1 MTILPGLTS
10 TEKDRIPT
18 FVRDL
23 RESEVRAI
31 ALFPTVLDAAER
43 RELYEELSSIPD
55 LVIPHVHLRTDC
67 DEAEMG
73 FLVERFSTE
82 YFNIHPERST
92 HPFGVVPQSYAAMV
106 FVENVQVVPD
116 DEELER
122 LGGICPDYS
131 HLDSARAMGMTG
143 YVRTV
148 ERQLRRYPIG
158 CCHVSAIRPGVP
170 NRWNGGPDHHE
181 FRDLSDLD
189 YMARYADLL
198 PERWVSLELENALD
212 EQLRAAE
219 YLRGL
224 IASRSS
230 GFDLEPEQVNQF

>member
-10 TEKDRIPT
+10 TEKDRIPA

-31 ALFPTVLDAAER
+31 ALFPTVLDAGER
-43 RELYEELSSIPD
+43 RELYEELASIPG
-55 LVIPHVHLRTDC
+55 LAIPHVHLRTDC
-67 DEAEMG
+67 DESELDL
-73 FLVERFSTE
+73 LVHRFSTE
-82 YFNIHPERST
+82 FFNIHPDRST
-92 HPFGVVPQSYAAMV
+92 HPFGVVPLRYAAMV
-106 FVENVQVVPD
+106 FVENVQVAPD

-131 HLDSARAMGMTG
+131 HLESARTMGMSG

-148 ERQLRRYPIG
+148 ERQLRGYPIG

-181 FRDLSDLD
+181 YRELSDFD
-189 YMARYADLL
+189 YMARYASLL
-198 PERWVSLELENALD
+198 PDRWVSLELENPLD
-212 EQLRAAE
+212 EQLRAADYVRE
-219 YLRGL
+219 LVASGAGGL
-224 IASRSS
+224 
-230 GFDLEPEQVNQF
+230 DLEPEQVNQL